1 MYHLEISKNKSYKCN
16 PQTGEFYY
24 IKQNIK
30 YNVLRECKPDER
42 AKWLVDLAGIRGSLS
57 GNKKVLCTA
66 FMMQLARYFPTYRIA
81 LNSVKELFVF
91 VEYRNIALDIIVD
104 VFEKKMKVSTNDS
117 RR

>member
-24 IKQNIK
+24 IKQNK
-30 YNVLRECKPDER
+30 QYNIPREWKPAER
-42 AKWLVDLAGIRGSLS
+42 AKRLVDLAGIRGSLS

-81 LNSVKELFVF
+81 LNAVNELSVSAEHS
-91 VEYRNIALDIIVD
+91 NIALGIIVD
-104 VFEKKMKVSTNDS
+104 VFQKKIKVSANE
-117 RR
+117 RRG